1 MVIASNTNLKI
12 QLVALVLSII
22 VAVKRLLIGFH
33 QGRKTFL
40 HYAEELGS
48 LMTKILLISEVS
60 NLSIELELEGQD
72 YDDLSD
78 SDDSSNAGDHLNHLY
93 KGKRSTIS
101 GIESAT
107 EMLKRNIDN
116 EEGVGKDGSQADSS
130 LKTLSTYKT
139 NTTAR
144 NKLLISD
151 QDKALLTGLLSQ
163 SQKRRIERLL
173 GSWQEP
179 EKGKILTENVSIGAI
194 LQFRKSLSKLDSAF
208 PFSFAFGKADS
219 RDCCIQSAQN
229 LYLRLLEKSPDKV
242 FHFNI
247 LGLVALRS
255 DGSLDQDKL
264 KSLIKVF
271 RPNRDGQLSLI
282 DFVKSTVC
290 IEQLLYC
297 IRCLQKNDDLKFATY
312 FRTLKLFQDIVYKE
326 MKLLRA
332 SVRSSQKIDKSF
344 EKIFNVLFYFVIA
357 CLILNVLG
365 YDPVAVFLS
374 LSSVVLAFS
383 FMISQ
388 ASSKYVEG
396 LLFILYRRPYDI
408 GVSSIDFSP
417 F

>member
-1 MVIASNTNLKI
+1 V
-12 QLVALVLSII
+12 
-22 VAVKRLLIGFH
+22 
-33 QGRKTFL
+33 
-40 HYAEELGS
+40 
-48 LMTKILLISEVS
+48 
-60 NLSIELELEGQD
+60 GQD

-297 IRCLQKNDDLKFATY
+297 IRCLQKNDYLKFATY

>member
-12 QLVALVLSII
+12 QLIALVLSII

-60 NLSIELELEGQD
+60 NLSLELESEDQD

-78 SDDSSNAGDHLNHLY
+78 SDDSSNAGDNSNHVY

-107 EMLKRNIDN
+107 EMLTHDIHN
-116 EEGVGKDGSQADSS
+116 EEDAGMNGSQADS
-130 LKTLSTYKT
+130 STYKT
-139 NTTAR
+139 NTTSR

-151 QDKALLTGLLSQ
+151 KDQAFVTGLLSQ

-179 EKGKILTENVSIGAI
+179 EREKILTENVSIGAI
-194 LQFRKSLSKLDSAF
+194 LQFRKSLSKLDSEF
-208 PFSFAFGKADS
+208 SFSFAFGKADT
-219 RDCCIQSAQN
+219 RDCCIQSSQN
-229 LYLRLLEKSPDKV
+229 LYSRLLEKSPDKV

-271 RPNRDGQLSLI
+271 RPNRDGLLSLI

-290 IEQLLYC
+290 IERLLYC
-297 IRCLQKNDDLKFATY
+297 
-312 FRTLKLFQDIVYKE
+312 FRYL
-326 MKLLRA
+326 
-332 SVRSSQKIDKSF
+332 
-344 EKIFNVLFYFVIA
+344 
-357 CLILNVLG
+357 
-365 YDPVAVFLS
+365 
-374 LSSVVLAFS
+374 
-383 FMISQ
+383 
-388 ASSKYVEG
+388 
-396 LLFILYRRPYDI
+396 
-408 GVSSIDFSP
+408 
-417 F
+417 

>member
-1 MVIASNTNLKI
+1 MIIASQTNLKI
-12 QLVALVLSII
+12 QLIALVLSII

-60 NLSIELELEGQD
+60 NLSLELELEDQD

-78 SDDSSNAGDHLNHLY
+78 SDNSSNAGDNLNHLY

-107 EMLKRNIDN
+107 EMLTRNIHN
-116 EEGVGKDGSQADSS
+116 EEGAGMDGSQADSS
-130 LKTLSTYKT
+130 LKTMSTYKT

-144 NKLLISD
+144 NKMLISD
-151 QDKALLTGLLSQ
+151 KDQAFVTGLLSQ

-179 EKGKILTENVSIGAI
+179 ERGKILTENVSIGAI
-194 LQFRKSLSKLDSAF
+194 LQFRKSLSKLDSEF
-208 PFSFAFGKADS
+208 PFSCAFGKADT
-219 RDCCIQSAQN
+219 RDSCIQSSQN

-271 RPNRDGQLSLI
+271 RPNRDGLLSLI

-290 IEQLLYC
+290 IEQLLY
-297 IRCLQKNDDLKFATY
+297 RFWCL
-312 FRTLKLFQDIVYKE
+312 
-326 MKLLRA
+326 
-332 SVRSSQKIDKSF
+332 
-344 EKIFNVLFYFVIA
+344 
-357 CLILNVLG
+357 
-365 YDPVAVFLS
+365 
-374 LSSVVLAFS
+374 
-383 FMISQ
+383 
-388 ASSKYVEG
+388 
-396 LLFILYRRPYDI
+396 
-408 GVSSIDFSP
+408 
-417 F
+417 